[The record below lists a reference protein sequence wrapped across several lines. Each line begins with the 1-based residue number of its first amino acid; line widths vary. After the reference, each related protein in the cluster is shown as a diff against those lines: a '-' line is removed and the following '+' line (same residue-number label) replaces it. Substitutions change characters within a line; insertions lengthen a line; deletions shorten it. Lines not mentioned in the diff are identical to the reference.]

1 MTQPQPPAGQS
12 HPRAGLL
19 HPCTAQ
25 LHPRAEPLRH
35 PRAEPVEA
43 RLSGAVRPSTS
54 LGRRACAIALAGA
67 LLAFAAPPVVAL
79 EEGAG
84 EKKAIDAC
92 DKRLCT
98 IVQRK
103 DPTGED
109 LKCALTKTWAR
120 STLKEGDQR
129 DVKWTFGDAR
139 CSVQLNLSRAKIVEA
154 LTGDRVKLWVP
165 AHTANCIVEEDGK
178 VQNVTATVAPKIT
191 FEHGKAKKIWIN
203 LLKVQGPAA
212 IKATLHAG
220 AHLNDTWGIIH
231 RPLLKSV
238 NGYINKHCPKY
249 HPLTHAVASPPAKP
263 KPPAAKAGEPAQPAA
278 PKKEGG

>member
-1 MTQPQPPAGQS
+1 MNQPQPPAGQS
-12 HPRAGLL
+12 HPGSGLLLL
-19 HPCTAQ
+19 HPYAAQ
-25 LHPRAEPLRH
+25 LRS
-35 PRAEPVEA
+35 RAEPVAA
-43 RLSGAVRPSTS
+43 RPSGAARPSTS
-54 LGRRACAIALAGA
+54 SGRRACAVALAGA
-67 LLAFAAPPVVAL
+67 LLAVAAFAAPPVVAL

-103 DPTGED
+103 DPAGED

-165 AHTANCIVEEDGK
+165 AHTADCIVEEDGK
-178 VQNVTATVAPKIT
+178 VQNVTATVAPKIL
-191 FEHGKAKKIWIN
+191 FENGKAKKIWIN
-203 LLKVQGPAA
+203 LLKVEGPAA

-220 AHLNDTWGIIH
+220 AQLNDTWGIIH

-249 HPLTHAVASPPAKP
+249 HPLTHAAASPPAKP

>member
-1 MTQPQPPAGQS
+1 MNQSQPPAGQS
-12 HPRAGLL
+12 HPRGGLL
-19 HPCTAQ
+19 HPCAEQLGSRAAAKLRSRAEQ
-25 LHPRAEPLRH
+25 LHPRAEQLQHRAEQPHPRAEQLHPRAEQIH

-43 RLSGAVRPSTS
+43 RLWGAACPSTS
-54 LGRRACAIALAGA
+54 LERRACAVALAGA
-67 LLAFAAPPVVAL
+67 LLALAAFAAPPVVAL

-103 DPTGED
+103 DPTGDD

-154 LTGDRVKLWVP
+154 LTGERVKLWIP

-178 VQNVTATVAPKIT
+178 VQNVTATVAPKI
-191 FEHGKAKKIWIN
+191 
-203 LLKVQGPAA
+203 
-212 IKATLHAG
+212 
-220 AHLNDTWGIIH
+220 
-231 RPLLKSV
+231 
-238 NGYINKHCPKY
+238 
-249 HPLTHAVASPPAKP
+249 
-263 KPPAAKAGEPAQPAA
+263 
-278 PKKEGG
+278 

>member
-1 MTQPQPPAGQS
+1 MNQPQPPAGQS
-12 HPRAGLL
+12 HPGSGLLLL
-19 HPCTAQ
+19 HPYAAQ
-25 LHPRAEPLRH
+25 LRS
-35 PRAEPVEA
+35 RAEPVAA
-43 RLSGAVRPSTS
+43 RPSGAARPSTS
-54 LGRRACAIALAGA
+54 SGRRACAVALAGA
-67 LLAFAAPPVVAL
+67 LLAVAAFAAPPVVAL

-103 DPTGED
+103 DPAGED

-165 AHTANCIVEEDGK
+165 AHTADCIVEEDGK
-178 VQNVTATVAPKIT
+178 VQNVTATVAPKIL
-191 FEHGKAKKIWIN
+191 FENGKAKKIWIN
-203 LLKVQGPAA
+203 LLKVEGPAA

-220 AHLNDTWGIIH
+220 AQLNDTWGIIH